1 MDAVRAALV
10 LLAACGTNLAPSEPW
25 QNAGDMTGALAPSSG
40 SAAAFAPFTGNVR
53 VVTFNV
59 EDGGAAP
66 DVIAAAFAA
75 DAGLAR
81 ADIVLLQEE
90 EAYPDEGSPRAAQLA
105 QLLGMSWFFAPA
117 RPTLDGR
124 GTFGNAILSRF
135 PMSGFAVLDLPHA
148 DGKLQRIAIRAD
160 VDLGGTTAEVMTT
173 QLDTT
178 INFTTRVLQIH
189 PAVIDAPPMTIVG
202 GDFNTNAYLWEHGDV
217 PIVPD
222 SVVVDTDQAVE
233 LDDYMHGIGFA
244 NGTSSLGNT
253 EVRYGVESRLD
264 SVYARE
270 LATGNGAVVR
280 GVNLS
285 DHWPVWVD
293 LKIPE

>member
-1 MDAVRAALV
+1 MGIVRALV
-10 LLAACGTNLAPSEPW
+10 CLLAACGTNLAPSADW
-25 QNAGDMTGALAPSSG
+25 QNADDMTGALAPSSG
-40 SAAAFAPFTGNVR
+40 SAAAFASFTGSLR
-53 VVTFNV
+53 VATFNV
-59 EDGGAAP
+59 QDGGAPPAM
-66 DVIAAAFAA
+66 IAAAFAA
-75 DAGLAR
+75 DSGLAR

-90 EAYPDEGSPRAAQLA
+90 EAFGDEGSPRAAQLA
-105 QLLGMSWFFAPA
+105 ELLGMSWFFAPA
-117 RPTLDGR
+117 RATLDGR

-135 PMSGFAVLDLPHA
+135 PLSGFEVLDLPHA

-160 VDLGGTTAEVMTT
+160 VDLGGTTAAVMTT

-178 INFTTRVLQIH
+178 INFTTRVLQLH
-189 PAVIDAPPMTIVG
+189 PAVIDAPPLTIVG

-233 LDDYMHGIGFA
+233 LDDYMGGIGFA
-244 NGTSSLGNT
+244 NGTSGLGNT

-264 SVYARE
+264 AVYGRQVT
-270 LATGNGAVVR
+270 TGAGAVVR
-280 GVNLS
+280 DVNLS